1 MIPKIK
7 PPIKPLTIVL
17 VEDDDGDAKAIR
29 RAFERARVANPI
41 IRAKDGVEALELL
54 RSDQVEPP
62 YVLLVDIN
70 MPRMNGHEFVTALR
84 ADRALRRVIIFMLS
98 TSRSMADV
106 NTAYDNNVAGY
117 VLKDEA
123 GSDFLQMIHMLDDFW
138 HVVEMPQLG
147 K

>member
-1 MIPKIK
+1 MIPYPR
-7 PPIKPLTIVL
+7 PPVKPLNIVL
-17 VEDDDGDAKAIR
+17 IEDDDGDAKAIR
-29 RAFERARVANPI
+29 RAFDRARVANPI
-41 IRAKDGVEALELL
+41 IRARDGIEALELL
-54 RSDQVEPP
+54 RSDKVEPP

-84 ADRALRRVIIFMLS
+84 ADKALRRVIVFMLS

-117 VLKDEA
+117 ILKDEA
-123 GSDFLQMIHMLDDFW
+123 GSDFLQMINMLDDFW